1 MTNNACP
8 ESAVATRRKTLR
20 PVAIV
25 SIALLAWLTGTSNLA
40 ANQIAE
46 RPLTLAVSSFQ
57 PNILLIPDTSES
69 MQEGLSLGRV
79 ALDWDNCVPGPDM
92 DPNECPA
99 GARSPFSK
107 ASIVKD
113 VGLDLIEN
121 YRGLVNMGL
130 LSYQQQPPSPWR
142 NDAFAEPA
150 FQDTGPGTVLWRL
163 VHRPGDVRYAT
174 TPNPSFYDPNF
185 TGSLMSGTKRFREE
199 HPVLPGVWVFYN
211 YAAPGYHRDED
222 FGTPQT
228 DLTTY
233 ARWNGEFGGGMRIY
247 HFFRN
252 MHVNRPSGGN
262 REQDPDSRLWFNSRY
277 NNANQT
283 WRITLTDSMR
293 QRGVPEWGERA
304 LFTQLNQ
311 IEWRSNS
318 SPGLGYLHVPIRG
331 TAGDQAADD
340 AHWDALIAKL
350 QPQRHDWVP
359 ADGNVLVDP
368 SWPLISAGLTPLEG
382 TMRTAADYFVNAGGQ
397 ATSNFGP
404 NQGWSE
410 DVPPLPTS
418 CGINANI
425 WITDGLPTVRAD
437 GFLLGGNPAAA
448 LFEARDAISDLY
460 EETEQALGSG
470 VRTYIVGFAL
480 PPGVGDL
487 PDMPEDPLDVLAV
500 AGRTER
506 ALMADDRVG
515 LQAAMNN
522 LFQEI
527 IADSQI
533 EIGSQV
539 TGSVQIDDAIGF
551 RFESDPS
558 NWSGEMVGL
567 RNPNLPAEQEIWR
580 ASEQL
585 PLGSSRKLLTSNSS
599 FRLGAGGL
607 SAAELASIHP
617 NVTVAENVVRYVRGG
632 INDVLD
638 NMQGLSVNFFDRD
651 GARIGTIAGSTPVL
665 QRVRNLG
672 WAQLPANQGGGSVYA
687 DFVRAKED
695 LPRVVY
701 VGSNLGVLHA
711 FDVDTGKELFGYV
724 PRGVF
729 GNLYRMATSDFQFTV
744 DGQLSL
750 FDAYDAG
757 KPEGQRWRQILVGTL
772 GAGGK
777 AIYALDVTDP
787 ENPSVMWE
795 IGPDDL
801 PQGEED
807 RLGFTFGTTQVARL
821 RNGDWALV
829 AGNGY
834 HSDHGRASLLVIDL
848 FGGSVRRTVQVNN
861 LDNNGLSSPRVAR
874 DVVER
879 GSWDRWVYAGD
890 LRGRLWRFD
899 LGESLNSNVNVQLVF
914 RNPRPITMQPQTIY
928 PEEGNGY
935 IVAFGTGKYFE
946 LGDDNIQGAPT
957 EYIYVIR
964 DGGSAG
970 PSATNLRRGDLENR
984 SNALSGSGE
993 LADFNL
999 FARNNQGFVHNGWY
1013 AALDY
1018 GGRNGARALFTP
1030 DFRLGRLLFTSFRP
1044 NDEPCEVGGESRVYM
1059 MNLRAASGAFPT
1071 GGGNTSSFV
1080 GSVDGAPVTASYVTR
1095 VDTVDGDVQAST
1107 AISFGST
1114 LEEIDDPEFDE
1125 DALPR
1130 AFGERLN
1137 WRQTR

>member
-8 ESAVATRRKTLR
+8 ESAAATRRKTLR

-40 ANQIAE
+40 ANQIAD

-57 PNILLIPDTSES
+57 PNILLILDNSES
-69 MQEGLSLGRV
+69 NQEGVDGRT
-79 ALDWDNCVPGPDM
+79 ALNWDVPACRPGRTDINPA
-92 DPNECPA
+92 NCPA
-99 GARSPFSK
+99 GAAHPESK

-113 VGLDLIEN
+113 VGQFLVDS
-121 YRGLVNMGL
+121 YRDSVNMGL
-130 LSYQQQPPSPWR
+130 MAYQQHPAR
-142 NDAFAEPA
+142 ANFDDALDPA
-150 FQDTGPGTVLWRL
+150 NPANRGTVRWRIY
-163 VHRPGDVRYAT
+163 HRPLDVRYSN
-174 TPNPSFYDPNF
+174 TPNPTWYDPNF
-185 TGSLMSGTKRFREE
+185 QGAWNDPTKRYRDV
-199 HPVLPGVWVFYN
+199 HPLNPNIYMFYN
-211 YAAPGYHRDED
+211 DAVPGYERSD
-222 FGTPQT
+222 FTEFCRMPQPPQFT
-228 DLTTY
+228 NND
-233 ARWNGEFGGGMRIY
+233 AAQRGECFNNVSVGFGGALSWGTRVFNGSI
-247 HFFRN
+247 FLVDSLRQRN
-252 MHVNRPSGGN
+252 IPQWGTHVNYS
-262 REQDPDSRLWFNSRY
+262 
-277 NNANQT
+277 
-283 WRITLTDSMR
+283 
-293 QRGVPEWGERA
+293 
-304 LFTQLNQ
+304 QLNQ
-311 IEWRSNS
+311 WEWRATR
-318 SPGLGYLHVPIRG
+318 SPGLGYLHVPIGGRLPNG
-331 TAGDQAADD
+331 QVDND
-340 AHWDALIAKL
+340 HWSSIEKKL
-350 QPQRHDWVP
+350 APHRTDWQPS
-359 ADGNVLVDP
+359 DGNVMVDP
-368 SWPLISAGLTPLEG
+368 EWPLIAAGLTPLEG
-382 TMRTAADYFVNAGGQ
+382 TMQTATQYFLESGGQ
-397 ATSNFGP
+397 NSGAFGP
-404 NQGWSE
+404 NQGWRNSL
-410 DVPPLPTS
+410 PPIPES
-418 CGINANI
+418 CGVNAAI
-425 WITDGLPTVRAD
+425 WVTDGLPSVSAT
-437 GFLLGGNPAAA
+437 GTPLGDDLPAALETA
-448 LFEARDAISDLY
+448 RQSIANFYSATEAG
-460 EETEQALGSG
+460 LGNA
-470 VRTYIVGFAL
+470 VRTFIVGFAL
-480 PPGVGDL
+480 PPGVANIPNL
-487 PDMPEDPLDVLAV
+487 PEDPLDVLAQ
-500 AGRTER
+500 AGGTDQ
-506 ALMADDRVG
+506 ALMAADREG
-515 LQAAMNN
+515 LRQTLSD
-522 LFQEI
+522 LFQQI

-539 TGSVQIDDAIGF
+539 TGSVQLDDAIGF

-585 PLGSSRKLLTSNSS
+585 PLGSNRNLLTSNSS
-599 FRLGAGGL
+599 FSLEAGGL
-607 SAAELASIHP
+607 SEADLASIHT

-638 NMQGLSVNFFDRD
+638 NMQGLSVNFFDR
-651 GARIGTIAGSTPVL
+651 GGSRIGTIAGSTPVL

-711 FDVDTGKELFGYV
+711 FDVDTGEELFGYV
-724 PRGVF
+724 PGGVF

-750 FDAYDAG
+750 FDAYEETPTG
-757 KPEGQRWRQILVGTL
+757 GRWRQILVGTL

-777 AIYALDVTDP
+777 SIYALDVTDP

-801 PQGEED
+801 PQGQED

-821 RNGDWALV
+821 KNGDWALV

-834 HSDHGRASLLVIDL
+834 HSDRGRASLVVIDL
-848 FGGSVRRTVQVNN
+848 FGGSVTRTVEVNN
-861 LDNNGLSSPRVAR
+861 QGNNGLSSPRVAR

-879 GSWDRWVYAGD
+879 GSWDRWAYAGD
-890 LRGRLWRFD
+890 LRGNLWRFD
-899 LGESLNSNVNVQLVF
+899 LGESLASNVSRERVF
-914 RNPRPITMQPQTIY
+914 QGSRPITMQPQTIY

-946 LGDDNIQGAPT
+946 LGDDNIQGSPT
-957 EYIYVIR
+957 EYLYVIR

-970 PSATNLRRGDLENR
+970 PSASGLQQSNLVNR
-984 SNALSGSGE
+984 SNALSGSGQVT
-993 LADFNL
+993 DFNL
-999 FARNNQGFVHNGWY
+999 FARNNQGFVNDGWY

-1044 NDEPCEVGGESRVYM
+1044 SEEACEVGGESRVYM
-1059 MNLRAASGAFPT
+1059 MNLRTASGAFPT
-1071 GGGNTSSFV
+1071 GNGNTSSFV